1 MRPPKLL
8 FVCSDGKARER
19 YNIVEQ
25 PAVIYSTHDSPE
37 DRLATFRSGAN
48 IFTFEPILFDRLY
61 YVVMLLVRGK
71 RMMQRSMSLDQVL
84 RVADKQIVGNVEPP
98 TKIEGPHG
106 TLAKSDALR

>member
-1 MRPPKLL
+1 MLRRQGTRALQHCGAARSHLL
-8 FVCSDGKARER
+8 DARL
-19 YNIVEQ
+19 
-25 PAVIYSTHDSPE
+25 PE
-37 DRLATFRSGAN
+37 ERLATFRSGAN

>member
-1 MRPPKLL
+1 MLRRQGTRALQHCGAARSHLL
-8 FVCSDGKARER
+8 E
-19 YNIVEQ
+19 E
-25 PAVIYSTHDSPE
+25 
-37 DRLATFRSGAN
+37 RLATFRSGAN